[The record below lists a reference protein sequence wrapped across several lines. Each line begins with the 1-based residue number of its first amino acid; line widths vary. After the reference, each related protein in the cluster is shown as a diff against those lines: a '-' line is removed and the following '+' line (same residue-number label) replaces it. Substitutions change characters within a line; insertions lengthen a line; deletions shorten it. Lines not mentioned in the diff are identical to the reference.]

1 MAYGNNKGLAK
12 GGKKGM
18 KKKQVDPFTKKVWYD
33 VKCPSYIAK
42 VTRAGRTMVTKT
54 QGMRVETEG
63 LKGRVCEFNLADL
76 KESEDTHSYK
86 KIKLEVQEIQGKN
99 CLTDFHGLDLT
110 RDKMCFLVKKKHTL
124 IETWADCKTT
134 DGYVVR
140 IFCIAFTKEVP
151 NHQVKQFTYA
161 QTAQVRKI
169 RKKIVQVLQTEVAG
183 GQLKDMVSKLC
194 LDSLE
199 NTMKQATT
207 RIFPL
212 DPIHIY
218 KVKIVKKPKVDITK
232 LLEVHDKDDG
242 DGVPIEGQKE
252 EAAEAKNLLA

>member
-1 MAYGNNKGLAK
+1 MAYGKNKGLAK

-18 KKKQVDPFTKKVWYD
+18 KKKLLDSFSKKVWYD

-42 VTRAGRTMVTKT
+42 NKTRAGRTMVTKT
-54 QGMRVETEG
+54 QGMKVETDG

-76 KESEDTHSYK
+76 KDSEDGHK
-86 KIKLEVQEIQGKN
+86 KIKLEIQEIQGKA
-99 CLTDFHGLDLT
+99 CLTDFHGLSLT
-110 RDKMCFLVKKKHTL
+110 RDKMCYLVKKKHTL

-134 DGYVVR
+134 DGYVAR

-169 RKKIVQVLQTEVAG
+169 RKKIVQVLQTEVAS
-183 GQLKDMVSKLC
+183 GQLKDMVQKLC
-194 LDSLE
+194 VDSLE

-218 KVKIVKKPKVDITK
+218 KVKIVKKPKTDITK
-232 LLEVHDKDDG
+232 LWEIHDKEEET
-242 DGVPIEGQKE
+242 GVPVENAAKE
-252 EAAEAKNLLA
+252 EAEAANLLK